1 MEALLLVDMMSCVE
15 NIKSTKK
22 LLEQISEFNMVQYT

>member
-1 MEALLLVDMMSCVE
+1 MEALLLIDMMSYVE